1 MGEHDSSFGD
11 ATQLL
16 PSEHLSRGLF
26 AGRQV
31 GRRQRLYSLPPAFGV
46 LFAAR
51 PSCADFVFDPIIRG
65 VAPEDAAAVLNASF
79 FTPRLAVGC
88 LRVDW
93 YRLGRWNLIPGEL
106 IVRIANY
113 KIAEEQRQA
122 SPSSPSFCNKA
133 AYQH

>member
-1 MGEHDSSFGD
+1 MGCWQEGPSWQ
-11 ATQLL
+11 AALVL
-16 PSEHLSRGLF
+16 PSTSVWRAVRG
-26 AGRQV
+26 
-31 GRRQRLYSLPPAFGV
+31 
-46 LFAAR
+46 

-113 KIAEEQRQA
+113 KIAEEFFLVTT
-122 SPSSPSFCNKA
+122 SSLSSHHRSLSFLPPN
-133 AYQH
+133 